1 MSEEGGTK
9 IPRRNV
15 QQIPVNN
22 QPPPQQMSNEEMLY
36 HQKMQQQQQMQQQQM
51 QQQQMQQQQQQQQQM
66 QQQQQQRQPQMGQQQ
81 IKEGLVNKNIP
92 NNVKTGVRFT
102 EKFSV
107 SNKNSKNALIVVV
120 IFILLNSKM
129 IWRTISRLPMMGSVE
144 PSILALI
151 VNSILAGIVFYILSS
166 RLNK

>member
-22 QPPPQQMSNEEMLY
+22 QPPPQQQMSNEEILY
-36 HQKMQQQQQMQQQQM
+36 RQQMQQQQM
-51 QQQQMQQQQQQQQQM
+51 QQQQMQQQQM
-66 QQQQQQRQPQMGQQQ
+66 QRPQIAQQQ
-81 IKEGLVNKNIP
+81 IKENLVNKSIP
-92 NNVKTGVRFT
+92 NNVKSGVRF
-102 EKFSV
+102 KDNFGLSD
-107 SNKNSKNALIVVV
+107 KNSKNAIIVIV
-120 IFILLNSKM
+120 IFILLNSKI

-144 PSILALI
+144 PSILALV

-166 RLNK
+166 KLNKS